1 MIRKRIVH
9 LDFKNNSLRRVFF
22 IKGLDGSGY
31 VDREEMEWF
40 MQEISRALRIP
51 RERFNNI
58 PSDVEGRG

>member
-31 VDREEMEWF
+31 IDREEMEWF
-40 MQEISRALRIP
+40 MQEISRALRVP
-51 RERFNNI
+51 SERFNNI